1 MTNLYSNKSVK
12 ERRRALRN
20 EPTDAERK
28 MWHMLRGKRVNG
40 KRFLRQ
46 YSAGKYI
53 LDFYC
58 PELRLAIEIDGSQ
71 HIDSPHDDKRTE
83 FLGKLNIFVLRF
95 WNNDVL
101 KNPDGVYK
109 KLLTEITKKQ

>member
-46 YSAGKYI
+46 
-53 LDFYC
+53 
-58 PELRLAIEIDGSQ
+58 
-71 HIDSPHDDKRTE
+71 
-83 FLGKLNIFVLRF
+83 
-95 WNNDVL
+95 
-101 KNPDGVYK
+101 
-109 KLLTEITKKQ
+109 